1 MLVFISFIH
10 WYCFNWKNSKNAA

>member
-10 WYCFNWKNSKNAA
+10 WCCFNWKKL